1 MTSMTLFLLIVV
13 IHIGLAIFSYQE
25 GKKREIGGIAS
36 VVHVL
41 AFSLFGLAGVLVS
54 PKKNEY

>member
-1 MTSMTLFLLIVV
+1 MTLFLLIVV

-54 PKKNEY
+54 PKKNEYL